1 MSFSRAKIGGID
13 ITGNFNSVVLSS
25 TNGIAAG
32 DLNNGLI
39 FTTNS
44 GATWTQSNILGGN
57 FSTVSLDGI
66 NAIAG
71 LVIIAA

>member
-13 ITGNFNSVVLSS
+13 ITGNFNSVILSG

-32 DLNNGLI
+32 GSNNGLI

-44 GATWTQSNILGGN
+44 GQTYK
-57 FSTVSLDGI
+57 
-66 NAIAG
+66 
-71 LVIIAA
+71 VIY